1 MSKNKFDRNPVPDSV
16 SEFSVPDSIPEV
28 SVLDS
33 IPEVSVPK
41 INPETEKPVDTNDG
55 LHANEITSNPNLL
68 INPDF
73 KINQRGLS
81 TYDSAAASSGHVC
94 AEGYKSV
101 RLRKEPNE
109 NAEVVTTVPVGEN
122 VLMGET
128 INGWT
133 KVNWSSFSGWM
144 MDKYIVRH

>member
-28 SVLDS
+28 SV
-33 IPEVSVPK
+33 
-41 INPETEKPVDTNDG
+41 PETKKPVDTND
-55 LHANEITSNPNLL
+55 
-68 INPDF
+68 
-73 KINQRGLS
+73 S
-81 TYDSAAASSGHVC
+81 TAASSGCVR

-122 VLMGET
+122 ILIGET

-133 KVNWSSFSGWM
+133 KVNWSNLFSGWM
-144 MDKYIVRH
+144 MDEYIVRH

>member
-1 MSKNKFDRNPVPDSV
+1 MSKNKFDRNPVP
-16 SEFSVPDSIPEV
+16 
-28 SVLDS
+28 DS

-41 INPETEKPVDTNDG
+41 INPETEKPVDTND
-55 LHANEITSNPNLL
+55 
-68 INPDF
+68 
-73 KINQRGLS
+73 
-81 TYDSAAASSGHVC
+81 SAAASSGCVY

-122 VLMGET
+122 ILIGET

-144 MDKYIVRH
+144 MTKYVIDRR

>member
-1 MSKNKFDRNPVPDSV
+1 MSKNKFDRNPVPDSMP
-16 SEFSVPDSIPEV
+16 EFSISDSIPEVSVPDSIPEV
-28 SVLDS
+28 SV
-33 IPEVSVPK
+33 
-41 INPETEKPVDTNDG
+41 PETNQEINSETETSAIANDLRAEG
-55 LHANEITSNPNLL
+55 
-68 INPDF
+68 
-73 KINQRGLS
+73 RV
-81 TYDSAAASSGHVC
+81 Y

-122 VLMGET
+122 VLIGET

-144 MDKYIVRH
+144 MDKYIVHH

>member
-28 SVLDS
+28 SVPDS
-33 IPEVSVPK
+33 IPEVSVP
-41 INPETEKPVDTNDG
+41 EMEKPADTN
-55 LHANEITSNPNLL
+55 
-68 INPDF
+68 
-73 KINQRGLS
+73 
-81 TYDSAAASSGHVC
+81 DSAAASSGCVY

-122 VLMGET
+122 VLIGET
-128 INGWT
+128 INGWA
-133 KVNWSSFSGWM
+133 KVNWSNLFSGWM

>member
-28 SVLDS
+28 SV
-33 IPEVSVPK
+33 PK
-41 INPETEKPVDTNDG
+41 INPEKIPETENLVDTN
-55 LHANEITSNPNLL
+55 
-68 INPDF
+68 
-73 KINQRGLS
+73 
-81 TYDSAAASSGHVC
+81 DSAAASSGRVC

-122 VLMGET
+122 ILIGET

-133 KVNWSSFSGWM
+133 KVNWSNLFSGWM

>member
-1 MSKNKFDRNPVPDSV
+1 MSKNKFDRNPV
-16 SEFSVPDSIPEV
+16 
-28 SVLDS
+28 LDS
-33 IPEVSVPK
+33 IPEVSVPESASEFS
-41 INPETEKPVDTNDG
+41 IPDSMPEVSVPETEKPVDTND
-55 LHANEITSNPNLL
+55 
-68 INPDF
+68 
-73 KINQRGLS
+73 
-81 TYDSAAASSGHVC
+81 SAAASSGCVY

-122 VLMGET
+122 IFIGET

-133 KVNWSSFSGWM
+133 KVNWSNLFSGWM

>member
-1 MSKNKFDRNPVPDSV
+1 MSKNKFDRNPVPDSIPEV
-16 SEFSVPDSIPEV
+16 SVPDSIPEV
-28 SVLDS
+28 LV
-33 IPEVSVPK
+33 
-41 INPETEKPVDTNDG
+41 PETENPVDTN
-55 LHANEITSNPNLL
+55 
-68 INPDF
+68 
-73 KINQRGLS
+73 
-81 TYDSAAASSGHVC
+81 DSAAASSGCVY

-109 NAEVVTTVPVGEN
+109 HAEVITTVPVGEN
-122 VLMGET
+122 ILIGET

>member
-1 MSKNKFDRNPVPDSV
+1 MSKNKFDRNPVPDSIPEV
-16 SEFSVPDSIPEV
+16 SVPDSIPEV
-28 SVLDS
+28 SVS
-33 IPEVSVPK
+33 KTS
-41 INPETEKPVDTNDG
+41 PETENLVDTND
-55 LHANEITSNPNLL
+55 
-68 INPDF
+68 
-73 KINQRGLS
+73 S
-81 TYDSAAASSGHVC
+81 TAASSGCVC

-122 VLMGET
+122 ILIGET

-144 MDKYIVRH
+144 MTKYVIDHR

>member
-1 MSKNKFDRNPVPDSV
+1 MSKNKFDRTPVPDSALEFSLPDSV

-28 SVLDS
+28 SVS
-33 IPEVSVPK
+33 K
-41 INPETEKPVDTNDG
+41 TNQETEKPIKVRANDEG
-55 LHANEITSNPNLL
+55 
-68 INPDF
+68 
-73 KINQRGLS
+73 RV
-81 TYDSAAASSGHVC
+81 Y

-122 VLMGET
+122 ILIGET

-144 MDKYIVRH
+144 MTKYVMDHR

>member
-1 MSKNKFDRNPVPDSV
+1 MSKNKFDRNPVHDSV
-16 SEFSVPDSIPEV
+16 SELSISDSIPEV
-28 SVLDS
+28 SV
-33 IPEVSVPK
+33 
-41 INPETEKPVDTNDG
+41 PETEKPVDTND
-55 LHANEITSNPNLL
+55 
-68 INPDF
+68 F
-73 KINQRGLS
+73 
-81 TYDSAAASSGHVC
+81 AAASSGCVY

-122 VLMGET
+122 VLIGET

-144 MDKYIVRH
+144 MDKYIVHH

>member
-28 SVLDS
+28 SVS
-33 IPEVSVPK
+33 K
-41 INPETEKPVDTNDG
+41 TNPVDTN
-55 LHANEITSNPNLL
+55 
-68 INPDF
+68 
-73 KINQRGLS
+73 
-81 TYDSAAASSGHVC
+81 DSAAASSGYVY

-122 VLMGET
+122 ILIGET
-128 INGWT
+128 INGWA
-133 KVNWSSFSGWM
+133 KVNWLSLSGWM
-144 MDKYIVRH
+144 MAKYVIDHR

>member
-28 SVLDS
+28 SVPDS
-33 IPEVSVPK
+33 IPEVSVP
-41 INPETEKPVDTNDG
+41 ETKKPVDTND
-55 LHANEITSNPNLL
+55 SVV
-68 INPDF
+68 
-73 KINQRGLS
+73 
-81 TYDSAAASSGHVC
+81 ASSGCVY

-122 VLMGET
+122 ILIGET
-128 INGWT
+128 INGWA
-133 KVNWSSFSGWM
+133 KVNWSNLFSGWM